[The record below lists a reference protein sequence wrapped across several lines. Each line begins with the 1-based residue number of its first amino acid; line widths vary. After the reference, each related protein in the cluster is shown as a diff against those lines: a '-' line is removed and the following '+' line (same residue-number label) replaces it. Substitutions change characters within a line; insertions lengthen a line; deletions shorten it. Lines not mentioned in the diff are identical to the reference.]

1 MAAASNLADRAETG
15 PRSGDHGICALAC
28 LIRRPVG
35 RGGWPRCEPGLP
47 PVSTEGTH
55 RGGVAALITGLIA
68 AIAGRTIIALAR
80 GQFLPA
86 PPPAR
91 T

>member
-1 MAAASNLADRAETG
+1 M
-15 PRSGDHGICALAC
+15 
-28 LIRRPVG
+28 
-35 RGGWPRCEPGLP
+35 P